1 MTTEFSCTLHSANN
15 IYPWPRGKSSSRPD
29 KLHCSVLPIDEPLF
43 YRWLVVTQRVDPIR
57 GALKYCNCLSFPFI
71 FATTS
76 SIARLLTNQCIL
88 LECLEYFSFNTE
100 RDSQSLL
107 PHYCFP

>member
-15 IYPWPRGKSSSRPD
+15 IYPWPRGKSFSRPD
-29 KLHCSVLPIDEPLF
+29 KLYCSVLPIDGPLF

-71 FATTS
+71 FATT
-76 SIARLLTNQCIL
+76 RDTLLVSPG
-88 LECLEYFSFNTE
+88 Y
-100 RDSQSLL
+100 SQISAFFWNV
-107 PHYCFP
+107 Y